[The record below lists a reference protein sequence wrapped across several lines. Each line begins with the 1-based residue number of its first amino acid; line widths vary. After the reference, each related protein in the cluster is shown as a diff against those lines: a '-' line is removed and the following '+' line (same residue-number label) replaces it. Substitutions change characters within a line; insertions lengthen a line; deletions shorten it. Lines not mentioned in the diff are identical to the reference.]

1 MPSMTQTAPNQAQD
15 SKLEVLQDRL
25 DFARKLQELTN
36 KIHGTD
42 NVTQIMLDLSAEISE
57 LFQCERLTLY
67 VYNKERGA
75 LVSKVKTGID
85 AGKDL
90 VLPVNRQSIAGYVA
104 ATRSTAR
111 IDDLDD
117 PAELGRIDPE
127 LRFFNQVDLI
137 TGFKSRQMLAAP
149 LLQGTNKELVGVLQL
164 INQRTDGRF
173 GNVAQE
179 GLEALTATLAQ
190 AFAQRLKASALL
202 PKRYDVLATEGVLA
216 APELE
221 LAHRW
226 AQRKGKD
233 IEQVLTEDFKIPLAT
248 MGEAMA
254 RQCNLPYQPL
264 AQNWHPNMELAK
276 KINRATAEQQHWLP
290 YSQDGNIVAVVT
302 TEPDNRLNKQNMNR
316 AFPYNELAV
325 RFTTRTEFNR
335 MLEKT
340 WPTGK

>member
-1 MPSMTQTAPNQAQD
+1 MTVPEPDQDQTA
-15 SKLEVLQDRL
+15 SLEGMQDRL
-25 DFARKLQELTN
+25 EFAGKLQRLTN

-42 NVTQIMLDLSAEISE
+42 NVSQIMVDLSGEISE

-104 ATRSTAR
+104 ATRSTVR
-111 IDDLDD
+111 IDNLDD
-117 PAELGRIDPE
+117 PAELAAIDPE
-127 LRFFNQVDLI
+127 LHFFNQVDLV
-137 TGFKSRQMLAAP
+137 TGFKSKQMLAAP
-149 LLQGTNKELVGVLQL
+149 LVQGTNKELVGVLQL

-173 GNVAQE
+173 GSVAKE
-179 GLEALTATLAQ
+179 GLEALTATLAL
-190 AFAQRLKASALL
+190 AFAQRLKATAML
-202 PKRYDVLATEGVLA
+202 PKRYEVLASEGVIS

-221 LAHRW
+221 LAQRW

-233 IEQVLTEDFKIPLAT
+233 VEQVLTEDFKIPLSA

-254 RQCNLPYQPL
+254 RQCNLPYQPM
-264 AQNWHPNMELAK
+264 AVNWYPNVELAK
-276 KINRATAEQQHWLP
+276 KMNRATAEQQQWLP
-290 YSQDGNIVAVVT
+290 YAQDGNIIALVT

-316 AFPYNELAV
+316 VFPYNELAL

-335 MLEKT
+335 MLDKT
-340 WPTGK
+340 WPAGR

>member
-1 MPSMTQTAPNQAQD
+1 MSLTAPDQAKD
-15 SKLEVLQDRL
+15 PSLEAMQDRL
-25 DFARKLQELTN
+25 EFARKLQLLTN

-67 VYNKERGA
+67 VYSKERGA

-85 AGKDL
+85 AGKEL

-104 ATRSTAR
+104 ATRSTVR

-117 PAELGRIDPE
+117 EAELKRIDPE
-127 LRFFNQVDLI
+127 LHFYSRVDSI
-137 TGFKSRQMLAAP
+137 TGFKSKQMLAAP
-149 LLQGTNKELVGVLQL
+149 LLQGAQKELVGVLQL

-173 GNVAQE
+173 GSVAKD

-190 AFAQRLKASALL
+190 AFAQRLKATALL
-202 PKRYDVLATEGVLA
+202 PKRYEVLA
-216 APELE
+216 AEGVISAPELD
-221 LAHRW
+221 LAQRW
-226 AQRKGKD
+226 AQRKNKD
-233 IEQVLTEDFKIPLAT
+233 LEQVLTDDFKIPLAA

-254 RQCNLPYQPL
+254 RQSNLAYQPL
-264 AQNWHPNMELAK
+264 AKNWYPNAELTK
-276 KINRATAEQQHWLP
+276 KTNRATAEQQQWLP

-302 TEPDNRLNKQNMNR
+302 TEPDNRLNNQNMNR

-335 MLEKT
+335 MLQQA
-340 WPTGK
+340 WPAGK

>member
-1 MPSMTQTAPNQAQD
+1 MTLNLPEHAPQATIAAM
-15 SKLEVLQDRL
+15 QDRL
-25 DFARKLQELTN
+25 DFARKLQLLTN

-42 NVTQIMLDLSAEISE
+42 NVTQIMLDLSSEISE

-75 LVSKVKTGID
+75 LISKVKTGID

-104 ATRSTAR
+104 ATRSTVR
-111 IDDLDD
+111 IDNLDD
-117 PAELGRIDPE
+117 QAELGRIDPE

-137 TGFKSRQMLAAP
+137 TGFKSKQMLAAP

-164 INQRTDGRF
+164 INQRADGHF
-173 GNVAQE
+173 DSVAKD

-190 AFAQRLKASALL
+190 AFAQRIKASALL
-202 PKRYDVLATEGVLA
+202 PKRYEVLATEGVIS

-221 LAHRW
+221 LAQRW
-226 AQRKGKD
+226 AQRKDKD
-233 IEQVLTEDFKIPLAT
+233 VEQVLTEDFKVPLAA

-254 RQCNLPYQPL
+254 RQSNLPYQPL
-264 AQNWHPNMELAK
+264 AKNWYPNAELAK
-276 KINRATAEQQHWLP
+276 KMNRATAEQQQWLP
-290 YSQDGNIVAVVT
+290 YAQDGNIVILVT

-316 AFPYNELAV
+316 AFPYNELAL

-335 MLEKT
+335 MAEKT
-340 WPTGK
+340 WPAGK